1 MRTVLE
7 AKDLWKSFELTKA
20 VQGISLTVYAN
31 DFIAVLGKSGSGK
44 TTLFHILDG
53 ITRPDR
59 GEVYVAGQNISRM
72 RKRAFVE
79 FRRKN
84 MGYVFQDFKLIPE
97 FSVVDNIT
105 FPVDLDREKIDE
117 FYLNLLL
124 EELDIKALKDRLV
137 NHNGEKVKLSEPVG
151 DELPLKGFEQGNEG
165 YIAPHGAKT
174 EIRVKPD
181 SQRLQLLTP
190 FPAWDGQDLLN
201 MPLLIKAQG
210 KCTTD
215 HISMAGPWL
224 RFRGHL
230 ENISDNMLMG
240 AVNVFNGETNR
251 VWNRSTNTYGTVSGT
266 AKMYKSEGIP
276 SIVVAEENYG
286 EGSSREHAAMEPR
299 FLNVRVILA
308 KSFARIHETNLK
320 KQGMLALTF
329 VDKADYDKIRE
340 HDLLSVSGLVHFA
353 PGRNLTIILH
363 HEDGT
368 KESFEVQHTYNEQ
381 QIAWFRAGSALN
393 AR

>member
-137 NHNGEKVKLSEPVG
+137 SSLSGGEQQRVAIARALINKPEIVMADEPTGNLDSYNTEKVMNLIV
-151 DELPLKGFEQGNEG
+151 
-165 YIAPHGAKT
+165 
-174 EIRVKPD
+174 
-181 SQRLQLLTP
+181 RLQKMFSLTV
-190 FPAWDGQDLLN
+190 
-201 MPLLIKAQG
+201 LIA
-210 KCTTD
+210 THD
-215 HISMAGPWL
+215 Y
-224 RFRGHL
+224 
-230 ENISDNMLMG
+230 
-240 AVNVFNGETNR
+240 AV
-251 VWNRSTNTYGTVSGT
+251 
-266 AKMYKSEGIP
+266 
-276 SIVVAEENYG
+276 
-286 EGSSREHAAMEPR
+286 
-299 FLNVRVILA
+299 A
-308 KSFARIHETNLK
+308 KSAKRMLYIQDGKILK
-320 KQGMLALTF
+320 DAQR
-329 VDKADYDKIRE
+329 YE
-340 HDLLSVSGLVHFA
+340 
-353 PGRNLTIILH
+353 
-363 HEDGT
+363 
-368 KESFEVQHTYNEQ
+368 
-381 QIAWFRAGSALN
+381 
-393 AR
+393 

>member
-97 FSVVDNIT
+97 LSVVDNIT

-137 NHNGEKVKLSEPVG
+137 SSLSGGEQQRVAIARALINKPEIVMADEPTGNLDSYNTEKVMNLIV
-151 DELPLKGFEQGNEG
+151 
-165 YIAPHGAKT
+165 
-174 EIRVKPD
+174 
-181 SQRLQLLTP
+181 RLQKMFSLTV
-190 FPAWDGQDLLN
+190 
-201 MPLLIKAQG
+201 LIA
-210 KCTTD
+210 THD
-215 HISMAGPWL
+215 Y
-224 RFRGHL
+224 
-230 ENISDNMLMG
+230 
-240 AVNVFNGETNR
+240 AV
-251 VWNRSTNTYGTVSGT
+251 
-266 AKMYKSEGIP
+266 
-276 SIVVAEENYG
+276 
-286 EGSSREHAAMEPR
+286 
-299 FLNVRVILA
+299 A
-308 KSFARIHETNLK
+308 KSAKRMLYIQDGKILK
-320 KQGMLALTF
+320 DAQR
-329 VDKADYDKIRE
+329 YE
-340 HDLLSVSGLVHFA
+340 
-353 PGRNLTIILH
+353 
-363 HEDGT
+363 
-368 KESFEVQHTYNEQ
+368 
-381 QIAWFRAGSALN
+381 
-393 AR
+393 

>member
-137 NHNGEKVKLSEPVG
+137 SSLSGGEQQRVAIARALINKPEIVMADEPTGNLDSYNTEKVMNLIV
-151 DELPLKGFEQGNEG
+151 
-165 YIAPHGAKT
+165 
-174 EIRVKPD
+174 
-181 SQRLQLLTP
+181 RLQKMFSLTV
-190 FPAWDGQDLLN
+190 
-201 MPLLIKAQG
+201 LIA
-210 KCTTD
+210 THD
-215 HISMAGPWL
+215 Y
-224 RFRGHL
+224 
-230 ENISDNMLMG
+230 
-240 AVNVFNGETNR
+240 AV
-251 VWNRSTNTYGTVSGT
+251 
-266 AKMYKSEGIP
+266 
-276 SIVVAEENYG
+276 
-286 EGSSREHAAMEPR
+286 
-299 FLNVRVILA
+299 A
-308 KSFARIHETNLK
+308 KSAKRMLYIQDGKLLK
-320 KQGMLALTF
+320 DAQR
-329 VDKADYDKIRE
+329 YE
-340 HDLLSVSGLVHFA
+340 
-353 PGRNLTIILH
+353 
-363 HEDGT
+363 
-368 KESFEVQHTYNEQ
+368 
-381 QIAWFRAGSALN
+381 
-393 AR
+393 

>member
-137 NHNGEKVKLSEPVG
+137 SSLSGSEQQRVAIARALINKPEIVMADEPTGNLDSYNTEKVMNLMV
-151 DELPLKGFEQGNEG
+151 
-165 YIAPHGAKT
+165 
-174 EIRVKPD
+174 
-181 SQRLQLLTP
+181 RLQKMFSLTI
-190 FPAWDGQDLLN
+190 
-201 MPLLIKAQG
+201 LIA
-210 KCTTD
+210 THD
-215 HISMAGPWL
+215 Y
-224 RFRGHL
+224 
-230 ENISDNMLMG
+230 
-240 AVNVFNGETNR
+240 AV
-251 VWNRSTNTYGTVSGT
+251 
-266 AKMYKSEGIP
+266 
-276 SIVVAEENYG
+276 
-286 EGSSREHAAMEPR
+286 
-299 FLNVRVILA
+299 A
-308 KSFARIHETNLK
+308 KSAKRMLYIQDGKILK
-320 KQGMLALTF
+320 DAQR
-329 VDKADYDKIRE
+329 YE
-340 HDLLSVSGLVHFA
+340 
-353 PGRNLTIILH
+353 
-363 HEDGT
+363 
-368 KESFEVQHTYNEQ
+368 
-381 QIAWFRAGSALN
+381 
-393 AR
+393 

>member
-97 FSVVDNIT
+97 LSVVDNIT

-124 EELDIKALKDRLV
+124 EELDIKALKDKLV
-137 NHNGEKVKLSEPVG
+137 SSLSGGEQQRVAIARALINKPEIVMADEPTGNLDSYNTEKVMNL
-151 DELPLKGFEQGNEG
+151 
-165 YIAPHGAKT
+165 I
-174 EIRVKPD
+174 I
-181 SQRLQLLTP
+181 RLQKMFSLTV
-190 FPAWDGQDLLN
+190 
-201 MPLLIKAQG
+201 LIA
-210 KCTTD
+210 THD
-215 HISMAGPWL
+215 Y
-224 RFRGHL
+224 
-230 ENISDNMLMG
+230 
-240 AVNVFNGETNR
+240 AV
-251 VWNRSTNTYGTVSGT
+251 
-266 AKMYKSEGIP
+266 
-276 SIVVAEENYG
+276 
-286 EGSSREHAAMEPR
+286 
-299 FLNVRVILA
+299 A
-308 KSFARIHETNLK
+308 KSAKRMLYIQDGKILK
-320 KQGMLALTF
+320 DAQR
-329 VDKADYDKIRE
+329 YE
-340 HDLLSVSGLVHFA
+340 
-353 PGRNLTIILH
+353 
-363 HEDGT
+363 
-368 KESFEVQHTYNEQ
+368 
-381 QIAWFRAGSALN
+381 
-393 AR
+393 

>member
-97 FSVVDNIT
+97 FSVVDNIM

-137 NHNGEKVKLSEPVG
+137 SSLSGGEQQRVAIARALINKPEIIMADEPTGNLDSYNTEKVMNL
-151 DELPLKGFEQGNEG
+151 
-165 YIAPHGAKT
+165 I
-174 EIRVKPD
+174 I
-181 SQRLQLLTP
+181 RLQKMFSLTV
-190 FPAWDGQDLLN
+190 
-201 MPLLIKAQG
+201 LIA
-210 KCTTD
+210 THD
-215 HISMAGPWL
+215 Y
-224 RFRGHL
+224 
-230 ENISDNMLMG
+230 
-240 AVNVFNGETNR
+240 AV
-251 VWNRSTNTYGTVSGT
+251 
-266 AKMYKSEGIP
+266 
-276 SIVVAEENYG
+276 
-286 EGSSREHAAMEPR
+286 
-299 FLNVRVILA
+299 A
-308 KSFARIHETNLK
+308 KSAKRMLYIQDGKILK
-320 KQGMLALTF
+320 DAQR
-329 VDKADYDKIRE
+329 YE
-340 HDLLSVSGLVHFA
+340 
-353 PGRNLTIILH
+353 
-363 HEDGT
+363 
-368 KESFEVQHTYNEQ
+368 
-381 QIAWFRAGSALN
+381 
-393 AR
+393 

>member
-137 NHNGEKVKLSEPVG
+137 SSLSGGEQQRVAIARALINKPEIVMADEQTGNLDSYNTEKVMNLIV
-151 DELPLKGFEQGNEG
+151 
-165 YIAPHGAKT
+165 
-174 EIRVKPD
+174 
-181 SQRLQLLTP
+181 RLQKMFSLTV
-190 FPAWDGQDLLN
+190 
-201 MPLLIKAQG
+201 LIA
-210 KCTTD
+210 THD
-215 HISMAGPWL
+215 Y
-224 RFRGHL
+224 
-230 ENISDNMLMG
+230 
-240 AVNVFNGETNR
+240 AV
-251 VWNRSTNTYGTVSGT
+251 
-266 AKMYKSEGIP
+266 
-276 SIVVAEENYG
+276 
-286 EGSSREHAAMEPR
+286 
-299 FLNVRVILA
+299 A
-308 KSFARIHETNLK
+308 KSAKRMLYIQDGKILK
-320 KQGMLALTF
+320 DAQR
-329 VDKADYDKIRE
+329 YE
-340 HDLLSVSGLVHFA
+340 
-353 PGRNLTIILH
+353 
-363 HEDGT
+363 
-368 KESFEVQHTYNEQ
+368 
-381 QIAWFRAGSALN
+381 
-393 AR
+393 

>member
-84 MGYVFQDFKLIPE
+84 VGYVFQDFKLIPE

-137 NHNGEKVKLSEPVG
+137 SSLSGGEQQRVAIARALINKPEIVMADEPTGNLDSYNTEKVMNLIV
-151 DELPLKGFEQGNEG
+151 
-165 YIAPHGAKT
+165 
-174 EIRVKPD
+174 
-181 SQRLQLLTP
+181 RLQKMFSLTV
-190 FPAWDGQDLLN
+190 
-201 MPLLIKAQG
+201 LIA
-210 KCTTD
+210 THD
-215 HISMAGPWL
+215 Y
-224 RFRGHL
+224 
-230 ENISDNMLMG
+230 
-240 AVNVFNGETNR
+240 AV
-251 VWNRSTNTYGTVSGT
+251 
-266 AKMYKSEGIP
+266 
-276 SIVVAEENYG
+276 
-286 EGSSREHAAMEPR
+286 
-299 FLNVRVILA
+299 A
-308 KSFARIHETNLK
+308 KSAKRMLYIQDGKILK
-320 KQGMLALTF
+320 DAQR
-329 VDKADYDKIRE
+329 YE
-340 HDLLSVSGLVHFA
+340 
-353 PGRNLTIILH
+353 
-363 HEDGT
+363 
-368 KESFEVQHTYNEQ
+368 
-381 QIAWFRAGSALN
+381 
-393 AR
+393 

>member
-20 VQGISLTVYAN
+20 VHGISLTVYAN

-137 NHNGEKVKLSEPVG
+137 SSLSGGEQQRVAIARALINKPEIVMADEPTGNLDSYNTEKVMNLIV
-151 DELPLKGFEQGNEG
+151 
-165 YIAPHGAKT
+165 
-174 EIRVKPD
+174 
-181 SQRLQLLTP
+181 RLQKMFSLTV
-190 FPAWDGQDLLN
+190 
-201 MPLLIKAQG
+201 LIA
-210 KCTTD
+210 THD
-215 HISMAGPWL
+215 Y
-224 RFRGHL
+224 
-230 ENISDNMLMG
+230 
-240 AVNVFNGETNR
+240 AV
-251 VWNRSTNTYGTVSGT
+251 
-266 AKMYKSEGIP
+266 
-276 SIVVAEENYG
+276 
-286 EGSSREHAAMEPR
+286 
-299 FLNVRVILA
+299 A
-308 KSFARIHETNLK
+308 KSAKRMLYIQDGKILK
-320 KQGMLALTF
+320 DAQR
-329 VDKADYDKIRE
+329 YE
-340 HDLLSVSGLVHFA
+340 
-353 PGRNLTIILH
+353 
-363 HEDGT
+363 
-368 KESFEVQHTYNEQ
+368 
-381 QIAWFRAGSALN
+381 
-393 AR
+393 

>member
-53 ITRPDR
+53 IIRPDR

-137 NHNGEKVKLSEPVG
+137 SSLSGGEQQRVAIARALINKPEIVMADEPTGNLDSYNTEKVMNLIV
-151 DELPLKGFEQGNEG
+151 
-165 YIAPHGAKT
+165 
-174 EIRVKPD
+174 
-181 SQRLQLLTP
+181 RLQKMFSLTV
-190 FPAWDGQDLLN
+190 
-201 MPLLIKAQG
+201 LIA
-210 KCTTD
+210 THD
-215 HISMAGPWL
+215 Y
-224 RFRGHL
+224 
-230 ENISDNMLMG
+230 
-240 AVNVFNGETNR
+240 AV
-251 VWNRSTNTYGTVSGT
+251 
-266 AKMYKSEGIP
+266 
-276 SIVVAEENYG
+276 
-286 EGSSREHAAMEPR
+286 
-299 FLNVRVILA
+299 A
-308 KSFARIHETNLK
+308 KSAKRMLYIQDGKILK
-320 KQGMLALTF
+320 DAQR
-329 VDKADYDKIRE
+329 YE
-340 HDLLSVSGLVHFA
+340 
-353 PGRNLTIILH
+353 
-363 HEDGT
+363 
-368 KESFEVQHTYNEQ
+368 
-381 QIAWFRAGSALN
+381 
-393 AR
+393 

>member
-105 FPVDLDREKIDE
+105 FPVDLDRENIDE

-137 NHNGEKVKLSEPVG
+137 SSLSGGEQQRVAIARALINKPEIVMADEPTGNLDSYNTEKVMNLIV
-151 DELPLKGFEQGNEG
+151 
-165 YIAPHGAKT
+165 
-174 EIRVKPD
+174 
-181 SQRLQLLTP
+181 RLQKMFSLTV
-190 FPAWDGQDLLN
+190 
-201 MPLLIKAQG
+201 LIA
-210 KCTTD
+210 THD
-215 HISMAGPWL
+215 Y
-224 RFRGHL
+224 
-230 ENISDNMLMG
+230 
-240 AVNVFNGETNR
+240 AV
-251 VWNRSTNTYGTVSGT
+251 
-266 AKMYKSEGIP
+266 
-276 SIVVAEENYG
+276 
-286 EGSSREHAAMEPR
+286 
-299 FLNVRVILA
+299 A
-308 KSFARIHETNLK
+308 KSAKRMLYIQDGKILK
-320 KQGMLALTF
+320 DAQR
-329 VDKADYDKIRE
+329 YE
-340 HDLLSVSGLVHFA
+340 
-353 PGRNLTIILH
+353 
-363 HEDGT
+363 
-368 KESFEVQHTYNEQ
+368 
-381 QIAWFRAGSALN
+381 
-393 AR
+393 

>member
-7 AKDLWKSFELTKA
+7 AKDLWKSFELTRA

-137 NHNGEKVKLSEPVG
+137 SSLSGGEQQRVAIARALINKPEIVMADEPTGNLDSYNTEKVMNLMV
-151 DELPLKGFEQGNEG
+151 
-165 YIAPHGAKT
+165 
-174 EIRVKPD
+174 
-181 SQRLQLLTP
+181 RLQKMFSLTI
-190 FPAWDGQDLLN
+190 
-201 MPLLIKAQG
+201 LIA
-210 KCTTD
+210 THD
-215 HISMAGPWL
+215 Y
-224 RFRGHL
+224 
-230 ENISDNMLMG
+230 
-240 AVNVFNGETNR
+240 AV
-251 VWNRSTNTYGTVSGT
+251 
-266 AKMYKSEGIP
+266 
-276 SIVVAEENYG
+276 
-286 EGSSREHAAMEPR
+286 
-299 FLNVRVILA
+299 A
-308 KSFARIHETNLK
+308 KSAKRMLYIQDGKILK
-320 KQGMLALTF
+320 DAQR
-329 VDKADYDKIRE
+329 YE
-340 HDLLSVSGLVHFA
+340 
-353 PGRNLTIILH
+353 
-363 HEDGT
+363 
-368 KESFEVQHTYNEQ
+368 
-381 QIAWFRAGSALN
+381 
-393 AR
+393 

>member
-137 NHNGEKVKLSEPVG
+137 SSLSGGEQQRVAIARALINKPEIVIADEPTGNLDSYNTEKVMNLIV
-151 DELPLKGFEQGNEG
+151 
-165 YIAPHGAKT
+165 
-174 EIRVKPD
+174 
-181 SQRLQLLTP
+181 RLQKMFSLTV
-190 FPAWDGQDLLN
+190 
-201 MPLLIKAQG
+201 LIA
-210 KCTTD
+210 THD
-215 HISMAGPWL
+215 Y
-224 RFRGHL
+224 
-230 ENISDNMLMG
+230 
-240 AVNVFNGETNR
+240 AV
-251 VWNRSTNTYGTVSGT
+251 
-266 AKMYKSEGIP
+266 
-276 SIVVAEENYG
+276 
-286 EGSSREHAAMEPR
+286 
-299 FLNVRVILA
+299 A
-308 KSFARIHETNLK
+308 KSAKRMLYIQDGKILK
-320 KQGMLALTF
+320 DAQR
-329 VDKADYDKIRE
+329 YE
-340 HDLLSVSGLVHFA
+340 
-353 PGRNLTIILH
+353 
-363 HEDGT
+363 
-368 KESFEVQHTYNEQ
+368 
-381 QIAWFRAGSALN
+381 
-393 AR
+393 

>member
-1 MRTVLE
+1 MRTILE

-137 NHNGEKVKLSEPVG
+137 SSLSGGEQQRVAIARALINKPEIVMADEPTGNLDSYNTEKVMNLIV
-151 DELPLKGFEQGNEG
+151 
-165 YIAPHGAKT
+165 
-174 EIRVKPD
+174 
-181 SQRLQLLTP
+181 RLQKMFSLTV
-190 FPAWDGQDLLN
+190 
-201 MPLLIKAQG
+201 LIA
-210 KCTTD
+210 THD
-215 HISMAGPWL
+215 Y
-224 RFRGHL
+224 
-230 ENISDNMLMG
+230 
-240 AVNVFNGETNR
+240 AV
-251 VWNRSTNTYGTVSGT
+251 
-266 AKMYKSEGIP
+266 
-276 SIVVAEENYG
+276 
-286 EGSSREHAAMEPR
+286 
-299 FLNVRVILA
+299 A
-308 KSFARIHETNLK
+308 KSAKRMLYIQDGKILK
-320 KQGMLALTF
+320 DAQR
-329 VDKADYDKIRE
+329 YE
-340 HDLLSVSGLVHFA
+340 
-353 PGRNLTIILH
+353 
-363 HEDGT
+363 
-368 KESFEVQHTYNEQ
+368 
-381 QIAWFRAGSALN
+381 
-393 AR
+393 

>member
-59 GEVYVAGQNISRM
+59 GEVYVAGQNIIRM

-137 NHNGEKVKLSEPVG
+137 SSLSGGEQQRVAIARALINKPEIVMADEPTGNLDSYNTEKVMNLMV
-151 DELPLKGFEQGNEG
+151 
-165 YIAPHGAKT
+165 
-174 EIRVKPD
+174 
-181 SQRLQLLTP
+181 RLQKMFSLTI
-190 FPAWDGQDLLN
+190 
-201 MPLLIKAQG
+201 LIA
-210 KCTTD
+210 THD
-215 HISMAGPWL
+215 Y
-224 RFRGHL
+224 
-230 ENISDNMLMG
+230 
-240 AVNVFNGETNR
+240 AV
-251 VWNRSTNTYGTVSGT
+251 
-266 AKMYKSEGIP
+266 
-276 SIVVAEENYG
+276 
-286 EGSSREHAAMEPR
+286 
-299 FLNVRVILA
+299 A
-308 KSFARIHETNLK
+308 KSAKRMLYIQDGKILK
-320 KQGMLALTF
+320 DAQR
-329 VDKADYDKIRE
+329 YE
-340 HDLLSVSGLVHFA
+340 
-353 PGRNLTIILH
+353 
-363 HEDGT
+363 
-368 KESFEVQHTYNEQ
+368 
-381 QIAWFRAGSALN
+381 
-393 AR
+393 

>member
-124 EELDIKALKDRLV
+124 EELGIKALKDKLV
-137 NHNGEKVKLSEPVG
+137 SSLSGGEQQRVAIARALINKPEIVMADEPTGNLDSYNTEKVMNLIV
-151 DELPLKGFEQGNEG
+151 
-165 YIAPHGAKT
+165 
-174 EIRVKPD
+174 
-181 SQRLQLLTP
+181 RLQKMFSLTV
-190 FPAWDGQDLLN
+190 
-201 MPLLIKAQG
+201 LIA
-210 KCTTD
+210 THD
-215 HISMAGPWL
+215 Y
-224 RFRGHL
+224 
-230 ENISDNMLMG
+230 
-240 AVNVFNGETNR
+240 AV
-251 VWNRSTNTYGTVSGT
+251 
-266 AKMYKSEGIP
+266 
-276 SIVVAEENYG
+276 
-286 EGSSREHAAMEPR
+286 
-299 FLNVRVILA
+299 A
-308 KSFARIHETNLK
+308 KSAKRMLYIQDGKILK
-320 KQGMLALTF
+320 DAQR
-329 VDKADYDKIRE
+329 YE
-340 HDLLSVSGLVHFA
+340 
-353 PGRNLTIILH
+353 
-363 HEDGT
+363 
-368 KESFEVQHTYNEQ
+368 
-381 QIAWFRAGSALN
+381 
-393 AR
+393 

>member
-44 TTLFHILDG
+44 TTLFHMLDG

-124 EELDIKALKDRLV
+124 EELEIKALKDKLV
-137 NHNGEKVKLSEPVG
+137 SSLSGGEQQRVAIARALINKPEIVMADEPTGNLDSYNTEKVMNLMV
-151 DELPLKGFEQGNEG
+151 
-165 YIAPHGAKT
+165 
-174 EIRVKPD
+174 
-181 SQRLQLLTP
+181 RLQKMFSLTI
-190 FPAWDGQDLLN
+190 
-201 MPLLIKAQG
+201 LIA
-210 KCTTD
+210 THD
-215 HISMAGPWL
+215 Y
-224 RFRGHL
+224 
-230 ENISDNMLMG
+230 
-240 AVNVFNGETNR
+240 AV
-251 VWNRSTNTYGTVSGT
+251 
-266 AKMYKSEGIP
+266 
-276 SIVVAEENYG
+276 
-286 EGSSREHAAMEPR
+286 
-299 FLNVRVILA
+299 A
-308 KSFARIHETNLK
+308 KSAKRMLYIQDGKILK
-320 KQGMLALTF
+320 DAQR
-329 VDKADYDKIRE
+329 YE
-340 HDLLSVSGLVHFA
+340 
-353 PGRNLTIILH
+353 
-363 HEDGT
+363 
-368 KESFEVQHTYNEQ
+368 
-381 QIAWFRAGSALN
+381 
-393 AR
+393 

>member
-72 RKRAFVE
+72 RKRTFVE

-137 NHNGEKVKLSEPVG
+137 SSLSGGEQQRVAIARALINKPEIVMADEPTGNLDSYNTEKVMNLIV
-151 DELPLKGFEQGNEG
+151 
-165 YIAPHGAKT
+165 
-174 EIRVKPD
+174 
-181 SQRLQLLTP
+181 RLQKMFSLTV
-190 FPAWDGQDLLN
+190 
-201 MPLLIKAQG
+201 LIA
-210 KCTTD
+210 THD
-215 HISMAGPWL
+215 Y
-224 RFRGHL
+224 
-230 ENISDNMLMG
+230 
-240 AVNVFNGETNR
+240 AV
-251 VWNRSTNTYGTVSGT
+251 
-266 AKMYKSEGIP
+266 
-276 SIVVAEENYG
+276 
-286 EGSSREHAAMEPR
+286 
-299 FLNVRVILA
+299 A
-308 KSFARIHETNLK
+308 KSAKRMLYIQDGKILK
-320 KQGMLALTF
+320 DAQR
-329 VDKADYDKIRE
+329 YE
-340 HDLLSVSGLVHFA
+340 
-353 PGRNLTIILH
+353 
-363 HEDGT
+363 
-368 KESFEVQHTYNEQ
+368 
-381 QIAWFRAGSALN
+381 
-393 AR
+393 

>member
-137 NHNGEKVKLSEPVG
+137 SSLSGGEQQRVAIARALINKPEIVMADEPTGNLDSYNTEKVMNL
-151 DELPLKGFEQGNEG
+151 
-165 YIAPHGAKT
+165 I
-174 EIRVKPD
+174 I
-181 SQRLQLLTP
+181 RLQKMFSLTV
-190 FPAWDGQDLLN
+190 
-201 MPLLIKAQG
+201 LIA
-210 KCTTD
+210 THD
-215 HISMAGPWL
+215 Y
-224 RFRGHL
+224 
-230 ENISDNMLMG
+230 
-240 AVNVFNGETNR
+240 AV
-251 VWNRSTNTYGTVSGT
+251 
-266 AKMYKSEGIP
+266 
-276 SIVVAEENYG
+276 
-286 EGSSREHAAMEPR
+286 
-299 FLNVRVILA
+299 A
-308 KSFARIHETNLK
+308 KSAKRMLYIQDGKILK
-320 KQGMLALTF
+320 DAQR
-329 VDKADYDKIRE
+329 YE
-340 HDLLSVSGLVHFA
+340 
-353 PGRNLTIILH
+353 
-363 HEDGT
+363 
-368 KESFEVQHTYNEQ
+368 
-381 QIAWFRAGSALN
+381 
-393 AR
+393 

>member
-79 FRRKN
+79 FRRKD

-137 NHNGEKVKLSEPVG
+137 SSLSGGEQQRVAIARALINKPEIVMADEPTGNLDSYNTEKVMNLIV
-151 DELPLKGFEQGNEG
+151 
-165 YIAPHGAKT
+165 
-174 EIRVKPD
+174 
-181 SQRLQLLTP
+181 RLQKMFSLTV
-190 FPAWDGQDLLN
+190 
-201 MPLLIKAQG
+201 LIA
-210 KCTTD
+210 THD
-215 HISMAGPWL
+215 Y
-224 RFRGHL
+224 
-230 ENISDNMLMG
+230 
-240 AVNVFNGETNR
+240 AV
-251 VWNRSTNTYGTVSGT
+251 
-266 AKMYKSEGIP
+266 
-276 SIVVAEENYG
+276 
-286 EGSSREHAAMEPR
+286 
-299 FLNVRVILA
+299 A
-308 KSFARIHETNLK
+308 KSAKRMLYIQDGKILK
-320 KQGMLALTF
+320 DAQR
-329 VDKADYDKIRE
+329 YE
-340 HDLLSVSGLVHFA
+340 
-353 PGRNLTIILH
+353 
-363 HEDGT
+363 
-368 KESFEVQHTYNEQ
+368 
-381 QIAWFRAGSALN
+381 
-393 AR
+393 

>member
-20 VQGISLTVYAN
+20 VQGISLTVYVN

-137 NHNGEKVKLSEPVG
+137 SSLSGGEQQRVAIARALINKPEIIMADEPTGNLDSYNTEKVMNL
-151 DELPLKGFEQGNEG
+151 
-165 YIAPHGAKT
+165 I
-174 EIRVKPD
+174 I
-181 SQRLQLLTP
+181 RLQKMFSLTV
-190 FPAWDGQDLLN
+190 
-201 MPLLIKAQG
+201 LIA
-210 KCTTD
+210 THD
-215 HISMAGPWL
+215 Y
-224 RFRGHL
+224 
-230 ENISDNMLMG
+230 
-240 AVNVFNGETNR
+240 AV
-251 VWNRSTNTYGTVSGT
+251 
-266 AKMYKSEGIP
+266 
-276 SIVVAEENYG
+276 
-286 EGSSREHAAMEPR
+286 
-299 FLNVRVILA
+299 A
-308 KSFARIHETNLK
+308 KSAKRMLYIQDGKILK
-320 KQGMLALTF
+320 DAQR
-329 VDKADYDKIRE
+329 YE
-340 HDLLSVSGLVHFA
+340 
-353 PGRNLTIILH
+353 
-363 HEDGT
+363 
-368 KESFEVQHTYNEQ
+368 
-381 QIAWFRAGSALN
+381 
-393 AR
+393 

>member
-137 NHNGEKVKLSEPVG
+137 SSLSGGEQQRVAIARALINKPEIIMADEPTGNLDSYNTEKVMNLMV
-151 DELPLKGFEQGNEG
+151 
-165 YIAPHGAKT
+165 
-174 EIRVKPD
+174 
-181 SQRLQLLTP
+181 RLQKMFSLTV
-190 FPAWDGQDLLN
+190 
-201 MPLLIKAQG
+201 LIA
-210 KCTTD
+210 THD
-215 HISMAGPWL
+215 Y
-224 RFRGHL
+224 
-230 ENISDNMLMG
+230 
-240 AVNVFNGETNR
+240 AV
-251 VWNRSTNTYGTVSGT
+251 
-266 AKMYKSEGIP
+266 
-276 SIVVAEENYG
+276 
-286 EGSSREHAAMEPR
+286 
-299 FLNVRVILA
+299 A
-308 KSFARIHETNLK
+308 KSAKRMLYIQDGKILK
-320 KQGMLALTF
+320 DAQR
-329 VDKADYDKIRE
+329 YE
-340 HDLLSVSGLVHFA
+340 
-353 PGRNLTIILH
+353 
-363 HEDGT
+363 
-368 KESFEVQHTYNEQ
+368 
-381 QIAWFRAGSALN
+381 
-393 AR
+393 

>member
-84 MGYVFQDFKLIPE
+84 MGYVFQDFKLISE

-137 NHNGEKVKLSEPVG
+137 SSLSGGEQQRVAIARALINKPEIVMADEPTGNLDSYNTEKVMKLIV
-151 DELPLKGFEQGNEG
+151 
-165 YIAPHGAKT
+165 
-174 EIRVKPD
+174 
-181 SQRLQLLTP
+181 RLQKMFSLTV
-190 FPAWDGQDLLN
+190 
-201 MPLLIKAQG
+201 LIA
-210 KCTTD
+210 THD
-215 HISMAGPWL
+215 Y
-224 RFRGHL
+224 
-230 ENISDNMLMG
+230 
-240 AVNVFNGETNR
+240 AV
-251 VWNRSTNTYGTVSGT
+251 
-266 AKMYKSEGIP
+266 
-276 SIVVAEENYG
+276 
-286 EGSSREHAAMEPR
+286 
-299 FLNVRVILA
+299 A
-308 KSFARIHETNLK
+308 KSAKRMLYIQDGKILK
-320 KQGMLALTF
+320 DAQR
-329 VDKADYDKIRE
+329 YE
-340 HDLLSVSGLVHFA
+340 
-353 PGRNLTIILH
+353 
-363 HEDGT
+363 
-368 KESFEVQHTYNEQ
+368 
-381 QIAWFRAGSALN
+381 
-393 AR
+393 

>member
-1 MRTVLE
+1 MRTILE

-105 FPVDLDREKIDE
+105 FPVDLDRENIDE

-137 NHNGEKVKLSEPVG
+137 SSLSGGEQQRVTIARALINKPEIVMADEPTGNLDSYNTEKVMNLIV
-151 DELPLKGFEQGNEG
+151 
-165 YIAPHGAKT
+165 
-174 EIRVKPD
+174 
-181 SQRLQLLTP
+181 RLQKMFSLTV
-190 FPAWDGQDLLN
+190 
-201 MPLLIKAQG
+201 LIA
-210 KCTTD
+210 THD
-215 HISMAGPWL
+215 Y
-224 RFRGHL
+224 
-230 ENISDNMLMG
+230 
-240 AVNVFNGETNR
+240 AV
-251 VWNRSTNTYGTVSGT
+251 
-266 AKMYKSEGIP
+266 
-276 SIVVAEENYG
+276 
-286 EGSSREHAAMEPR
+286 
-299 FLNVRVILA
+299 A
-308 KSFARIHETNLK
+308 KSAKRMLYIQDGKILK
-320 KQGMLALTF
+320 DAQR
-329 VDKADYDKIRE
+329 YE
-340 HDLLSVSGLVHFA
+340 
-353 PGRNLTIILH
+353 
-363 HEDGT
+363 
-368 KESFEVQHTYNEQ
+368 
-381 QIAWFRAGSALN
+381 
-393 AR
+393 

>member
-59 GEVYVAGQNISRM
+59 GEVYVVGQNISRM

-137 NHNGEKVKLSEPVG
+137 SSLSGGEQQRVAIARALINKPEIVMADEPTGNLDSYNTEKVMNLMV
-151 DELPLKGFEQGNEG
+151 
-165 YIAPHGAKT
+165 
-174 EIRVKPD
+174 
-181 SQRLQLLTP
+181 RLQKMFSLTI
-190 FPAWDGQDLLN
+190 
-201 MPLLIKAQG
+201 LIA
-210 KCTTD
+210 THD
-215 HISMAGPWL
+215 Y
-224 RFRGHL
+224 
-230 ENISDNMLMG
+230 
-240 AVNVFNGETNR
+240 AV
-251 VWNRSTNTYGTVSGT
+251 
-266 AKMYKSEGIP
+266 
-276 SIVVAEENYG
+276 
-286 EGSSREHAAMEPR
+286 
-299 FLNVRVILA
+299 A
-308 KSFARIHETNLK
+308 KSAKRMLYIQDGKILK
-320 KQGMLALTF
+320 DAQR
-329 VDKADYDKIRE
+329 YE
-340 HDLLSVSGLVHFA
+340 
-353 PGRNLTIILH
+353 
-363 HEDGT
+363 
-368 KESFEVQHTYNEQ
+368 
-381 QIAWFRAGSALN
+381 
-393 AR
+393 

>member
-1 MRTVLE
+1 MRTILE

-105 FPVDLDREKIDE
+105 FPVDLDRENIDE

-137 NHNGEKVKLSEPVG
+137 SSLSGGEQQRVAIARALINKPEIVMADEPTGNLDSYNTEKVMNLIV
-151 DELPLKGFEQGNEG
+151 
-165 YIAPHGAKT
+165 
-174 EIRVKPD
+174 
-181 SQRLQLLTP
+181 RLQKMFSLTV
-190 FPAWDGQDLLN
+190 
-201 MPLLIKAQG
+201 LIA
-210 KCTTD
+210 THD
-215 HISMAGPWL
+215 Y
-224 RFRGHL
+224 
-230 ENISDNMLMG
+230 
-240 AVNVFNGETNR
+240 AV
-251 VWNRSTNTYGTVSGT
+251 
-266 AKMYKSEGIP
+266 
-276 SIVVAEENYG
+276 
-286 EGSSREHAAMEPR
+286 
-299 FLNVRVILA
+299 A
-308 KSFARIHETNLK
+308 KSTKRMLYIQDGKILK
-320 KQGMLALTF
+320 DAQR
-329 VDKADYDKIRE
+329 YE
-340 HDLLSVSGLVHFA
+340 
-353 PGRNLTIILH
+353 
-363 HEDGT
+363 
-368 KESFEVQHTYNEQ
+368 
-381 QIAWFRAGSALN
+381 
-393 AR
+393 